1 MTGVKWK
8 HRTSQKLLMPDR
20 ANQGM
25 NYLQQA
31 WPQRKHKPL
40 QSLIHTSMLP
50 QAMVALGAANALLR
64 AFGLYLLVVYAVP
77 QVKQKLACNMML
89 SVEHTA

>member
-1 MTGVKWK
+1 MK
-8 HRTSQKLLMPDR
+8 
-20 ANQGM
+20 
-25 NYLQQA
+25 YLQQA
-31 WPQRKHKPL
+31 GPQREHKPL

-64 AFGLYLLVVYAVP
+64 ALGLYPFVVYAVS
-77 QVKQKLACNMML
+77 QVKQQLACNMML